1 VVAGLV
7 TGESIVNPDKMFADN
22 GIEAIVDRV
31 VSADAAK
38 RTVKLAGG
46 REIAYDK
53 LVLAVGARPA
63 IPPVDGTDLDGVFT
77 LRSLDD
83 AERIRAFMREKRPRK
98 LLLVGAGFISLELAS
113 FLMETHPGE
122 YEIDVVEILKHPLP
136 LMLDA
141 DLAERVQGY
150 LAEKG
155 LNLRMGEGLSKILSK
170 DGRASGVELSSGGSL
185 DCDMVLLNVGATPN
199 LALAENLGIET
210 RRWGILVN
218 EYLETSDPDVLAG
231 GDCVENRHFITKKPV
246 PIQLRGPAVIQGRLI
261 AKRLAGYLIPFP
273 GVLGN
278 SALRLFDRYI
288 ASTGFTERQAVKEGF
303 KIVCA
308 TVDSRSKHGMIP
320 GKKPWTLKLV
330 FDADSQRLLGGQIL
344 SEDVAPV
351 KEIDTINALILG
363 GKTVPDLTTVMC
375 AGNPDCSSEPSAEPI
390 TICAEQALQK
400 LKR

>member
-7 TGESIVNPDKMFADN
+7 TGESIVNPDNMFADN
-22 GIEAIVDRV
+22 GIEAVVDRV
-31 VSADAAK
+31 VGADPAK
-38 RTVKLAGG
+38 KTVALSGG
-46 REIAYDK
+46 REISYDK
-53 LVLAVGARPA
+53 LVLGMGARPA
-63 IPPVDGTDLDGVFT
+63 IPPVDGADLDGVFT

-83 AERIRAFMREKRPRK
+83 AERIRAFMRERTPRK
-98 LLLVGAGFISLELAS
+98 ILCVGAGFIGLELAS
-113 FLMETHPGE
+113 LLVETHPGE
-122 YEIDVVEILKHPLP
+122 HEIDVVELMDYPLP

-141 DLAERVQGY
+141 DLAGPIQRY
-150 LAEKG
+150 LEDKG
-155 LNLRMGEGLSKILSK
+155 LNMLMGRRLSKIVSEN
-170 DGRASGVELSSGGSL
+170 GRVSGAELDSGDRL

-199 LALAENLGIET
+199 LDLAEDLGIET
-210 RRWGILVN
+210 GRCGIKVN
-218 EYLETSDPDVLAG
+218 DYLETSNPDVLAG
-231 GDCVENRHFITKKPV
+231 GDCVENRHFITGAPV

-278 SALRLFDRYI
+278 SALRVFDRYV
-288 ASTGFTERQAVKEGF
+288 ASTGFTERGAGEEGF
-303 KIVCA
+303 KTICA

-320 GKKPWTLKLV
+320 GKKPWTLKLT

-363 GKTVPDLTTVMC
+363 GKTVRDLTTLMC

-400 LKR
+400 L

>member
-1 VVAGLV
+1 MVAGLV

-22 GIEAIVDRV
+22 GIEAVVDRV
-31 VSADAAK
+31 VRADAA
-38 RTVKLAGG
+38 RRAVTLTGG

-53 LVLAVGARPA
+53 LVLAVGARPG
-63 IPPVDGTDLDGVFT
+63 IPRVDGTDLDGVFT

-83 AERIRAFMREKRPRK
+83 AERIRAFMAKRAPKR
-98 LLLVGAGFISLELAS
+98 LLFLGAGFISLELAS
-113 FLMETHPGE
+113 LLAEKVPGE
-122 YEIDVVEILKHPLP
+122 YEIIVIELLGHPLP

-141 DLAERVQGY
+141 DLAGRVQSY
-150 LAEKG
+150 LVEKG
-155 LNLRMGEGLSKILSK
+155 LNLRTGEKLTKILS
-170 DGRASGVELSSGGSL
+170 DNGRASGVELESGEKL
-185 DCDMVLLNVGATPN
+185 ECDMILLNVGATPN
-199 LALAENLGIET
+199 LELAQELGIET
-210 RRWGILVN
+210 GPCGIRVN
-218 EYLETSDPDVLAG
+218 EYLETSNPDVLAG
-231 GDCVENRHFITKKPV
+231 GDCVENRHYITKKPV
-246 PIQLRGPAVIQGRLI
+246 PIQLRGPAVVQGRLI

-288 ASTGFTERQAVKEGF
+288 ASTGFTERQAREEGF
-303 KIVCA
+303 RTVCA

-330 FDADSQRLLGGQIL
+330 FDAGSQSLLGGQIL

-351 KEIDTINALILG
+351 KEIDTVNALILG
-363 GKTVPDLTTVMC
+363 GKTVPDLTTLMC

>member
-1 VVAGLV
+1 MVAGLV

-22 GIEAIVDRV
+22 GIEAVVDRV
-31 VSADAAK
+31 VRADAAR
-38 RTVKLAGG
+38 RTVTLAGG

-63 IPPVDGTDLDGVFT
+63 IPRVDGTDLDGVFT

-83 AERIRAFMREKRPRK
+83 AERIRAFMAKRAPKK
-98 LLLVGAGFISLELAS
+98 LLFVGAGFISLELAS
-113 FLMETHPGE
+113 LLAEKIPGD
-122 YEIDVVEILKHPLP
+122 YEISVIELLEHPLP

-141 DLAERVQGY
+141 DLAGRVQSY
-150 LAEKG
+150 LVEKG
-155 LNLRMGEGLSKILSK
+155 LNLRMGEKLTKVLS
-170 DGRASGVELSSGGSL
+170 DNGRARAVELASGEKL
-185 DCDMVLLNVGATPN
+185 ECDMVLLNVGATPN
-199 LALAENLGIET
+199 LELAQELGIET
-210 RRWGILVN
+210 RQCGIRVN
-218 EYLETSDPDVLAG
+218 EYLETSNPDVLAG
-231 GDCVENRHFITKKPV
+231 GDCIENRHYITKKAV
-246 PIQLRGPAVIQGRLI
+246 PIQLRGPAVVQGRLI

-278 SALRLFDRYI
+278 SALRLFERYI
-288 ASTGFTERQAVKEGF
+288 ASTGFTERQAREEGF
-303 KIVCA
+303 NTVCA

-330 FDADSQRLLGGQIL
+330 FDAGSQSLLGGQIL

-363 GKTVPDLTTVMC
+363 GKTVPDLTTLMC